1 MDGETVQAITAVAE
15 TITSI
20 GILLCWIYAE
30 RKDNHAAWSIIES
43 LVRLRLK
50 QIEQDSEGKEN
61 KDRDTAL
68 TKP

>member
-1 MDGETVQAITAVAE
+1 MDAETLQAITAIAE

-20 GILLCWIYAE
+20 GVLFCWIYAE

-50 QIEQDSEGKEN
+50 QIEQEAEREDKEID
-61 KDRDTAL
+61 KAL

>member
-1 MDGETVQAITAVAE
+1 MDGDSVQAITAIAE

-50 QIEQDSEGKEN
+50 QIEQEAENKEN
-61 KDRDTAL
+61 NESL
-68 TKP
+68 IKP